1 MVKMIGFKRH
11 PYITIS
17 ISMVAL
23 AAVLCATSLS
33 MQDSLVRDITVN
45 LAASAVAV
53 IPTVIFI
60 DKLIERHRK
69 YRLRHAIE
77 AAKHA
82 MHQIRDHHL
91 RFALTS
97 FRYHIGAGEPET
109 FTIDLT
115 DDKRRKYKKAL
126 KGVLL
131 QHDPEDIATTL
142 TKDEWWHLSQ
152 SIARL
157 RTTAAEYLLL
167 YQGILESEQLG
178 RLLAMHGAFQE
189 LDYAFNLDPDAFLK
203 QFNEWAGDKFVNEDA
218 AWSVYS
224 ELEARVSIA
233 LYNYLEALDK
243 FSDEIEGVKI

>member
-1 MVKMIGFKRH
+1 MI
-11 PYITIS
+11 
-17 ISMVAL
+17 VL
-23 AAVLCATSLS
+23 AACLWWLS
-33 MQDSLVRDITVN
+33 SILPTGLFQNILVNIS
-45 LAASAVAV
+45 ASAIAV

-69 YRLRHAIE
+69 YRLRHATE

-82 MHQIRDHHL
+82 MHQIRDQHL

-115 DDKRRKYKKAL
+115 EDKRRKYKKAL

-131 QHDPEDIATTL
+131 QHEPEDIAATL
-142 TKDEWWHLSQ
+142 TKDEWQYLSD
-152 SIARL
+152 SIIRL
-157 RTTAAEYLLL
+157 RSTAAEYLLL

-189 LDYAFNLDPDAFLK
+189 LDFAFNLESDAFVK
-203 QFNEWAGDKFVNEDA
+203 PFNEWAQNRFANEEVA
-218 AWSVYS
+218 RLIYK

-233 LYNYLEALDK
+233 LYAYLKTLDE
-243 FSDEIEGVKI
+243 FSDEIEGAKI

>member
-1 MVKMIGFKRH
+1 MIGFKKH

-17 ISMVAL
+17 VSMMVF
-23 AAVLCATSLS
+23 AAILCAISLKIH
-33 MQDSLVRDITVN
+33 DSLARDIIVN

-60 DKLIERHRK
+60 DMLIERHRK

-82 MHQIRDHHL
+82 MFQIRDHHL

-97 FRYHIGAGEPET
+97 FRYHIGAGEPEM

-115 DDKRRKYKKAL
+115 DDKRRKYTKAL

-131 QHDPEDIATTL
+131 QHDPDDIARTL
-142 TKDEWWHLSQ
+142 TKDEWWQLSE
-152 SIARL
+152 SINRL
-157 RTTAAEYLLL
+157 RSSTAEYLLL

-189 LDYAFNLDPDAFLK
+189 LDYAFNLEPDAFLK
-203 QFNEWAGDKFVNEDA
+203 QFNEWAGGKFVNEDA
-218 AWSVYS
+218 AWSVYN
-224 ELEARVSIA
+224 ELEARVSVA
-233 LYNYLEALDK
+233 LYNYLKTLDE
-243 FSDEIEGVKI
+243 FSDEIEGVKL